1 VALPATDVFTGAN
14 GAALSASW
22 TNAFNAFIIR
32 NNSAA
37 GASGAD
43 TFAWWNADVFGTDH
57 YSKANIT
64 AFTTVGPLFQG
75 VIARA
80 TGTTAGTLN
89 CYAVYTDGASGS
101 THTEIAKI
109 TGGSGVAL
117 KAVATT
123 FTPGD
128 LIEIRCTG
136 TATTTI
142 AMYKNGVLV
151 DSVNDSTSPFTS
163 GAAGIYAFDRDLAG
177 TNIDNWEGGNLG
189 SSPATLSSPTPS
201 GLLGTQFTATV
212 GASTDQ
218 VSGTIY
224 AVVDSAANLSG
235 VTATQIKAGQKASGA
250 AALASG
256 NASVVSGT
264 PSIPIS
270 GLTPGVLYSC
280 AEVQNNTNGDSNV
293 VTTTFTTAAA
303 PPTLLLG
310 RRRQQFVTQEV
321 IQS

>member
-1 VALPATDVFTGAN
+1 MALPATDSFTGTN
-14 GAALSASW
+14 GAAIAASW

-43 TFAWWNADVFGTDH
+43 TFAWWNADVFGQDQ
-57 YSKANIT
+57 YSKALIN
-64 AFTTVGPLFQG
+64 AFTTVGPIFHG

-80 TGTTAGTLN
+80 TGATSGTLN

-109 TGGSGVAL
+109 TGGAGVAL

-123 FTPGD
+123 FTAGD
-128 LIEIRCTG
+128 IIEIRCTG
-136 TATTTI
+136 STTTTI
-142 AMYKNGVLV
+142 ALYKNGALI
-151 DSVNDSTSPFTS
+151 DSVNDSTSPFTT
-163 GAAGIYAFDRDLAG
+163 GAAGIYAFDRNLSIVNVD
-177 TNIDNWEGGNLG
+177 DWEGGNLG
-189 SSPATLSSPTPS
+189 SAAATLSSPTPS
-201 GLLGTQFTATV
+201 GLLGTQFTVTT

-218 VSGTIY
+218 VSGTLY
-224 AVVDSAANLSG
+224 SVVDSAANLSG
-235 VTATQIKAGQKASGA
+235 VTASQIKAGQKASGA

-256 NASVVSGT
+256 NAAVASGT
-264 PSIPIS
+264 PSVLIS

-280 AEVQNNTNGDSNV
+280 SEVQNNTNGDSNIV
-293 VTTTFTTAAA
+293 STTFTTAAP